1 MPRFPVR
8 GVKISSGGIFVPLTL
23 NGWKEIASFLR
34 QSVGIVKRWEQEEGL
49 PIHRTGQGKDAAVFA
64 FPHEILQW
72 ARLNHF
78 PKHPPSGVSPAIDET
93 RNLHERNVKLRSDLR
108 NLMKVAKHNVSELK
122 QTRALRARTGA
133 PKWVPSPGLHSRVE
147 SGLAEISRRVIEAE
161 ERERSRIGRELHDNV
176 IQRLALAVITLDQL
190 RGSLPLQPQVHR
202 QIDEV
207 QTIISDASTEIRA
220 LSRDLHPSGLEI
232 VGLVSAIK
240 GICREFSER
249 FQIEITCDCQDVPA
263 ELPKELSFCL
273 FRVLQEALHNAV
285 KHSGARQIWVSLRA
299 TTTDIHLIVRDSGA
313 GFDVRTASVGRGLG
327 LTSIRERV
335 RLVHGTVVMKSKPG
349 AGTIIHAC
357 IPYKPDRALAKKASS
372 RNS

>member
-1 MPRFPVR
+1 M
-8 GVKISSGGIFVPLTL
+8 PLTL
-23 NGWKEIASFLR
+23 NGWKEIASSLR
-34 QSVGIVKRWEQEEGL
+34 QSVSTAERWEQEEGL
-49 PIHRTGQGKDAAVFA
+49 PIHRTGQGKNAAVFA

-78 PKHPPSGVSPAIDET
+78 PKYPPSEVPLAIDET
-93 RNLHERNVKLRSDLR
+93 RDLHERNVKLRSDLR
-108 NLMKVAKHNVSELK
+108 NLMNVAKHNVSELK
-122 QTRALRARTGA
+122 QKKEALRIRTGT
-133 PKWVPSPGLHSRVE
+133 PKWLPSTGLHSRVE

-190 RGSLPLQPQVHR
+190 RESLPLQPEVHSK
-202 QIDEV
+202 IDEI

-220 LSRDLHPSGLEI
+220 LSHDLHPTRLEI
-232 VGLVSAIK
+232 IGLVPAMK

-249 FQIEITCDCQDVPA
+249 FQIGITCNCQDVPA

-285 KHSGARQIWVSLRA
+285 KHSGAKQIWVSLRA
-299 TTTDIHLIVRDSGA
+299 TATDIHLIVRDSGV

-327 LTSIRERV
+327 LTSMRERV
-335 RLVHGTVVMKSKPG
+335 RLEHGTVVMKSKPG

-357 IPYKPDRALAKKASS
+357 IPYKPDRALAKSTSS